1 MVDAMDSK
9 SISCDGSRG
18 SSPRPG
24 TSPASTTAADS
35 RLARALLPVLL
46 HELNNH
52 TQYLSALGALESSG
66 DPLPN
71 RGAGLAR
78 TAQEVEE
85 LGWLLG
91 LCAGGYGADLLR
103 DRTERNGLSPLVRLV
118 RKALRREGHDV
129 ERAER
134 ELPELSPRVGWR
146 GAWRVGELLFE
157 CAMAGS
163 GPLSWELAA
172 DGDDLLLTCH
182 VPIAAISDPAVLRDV
197 PRAEQGPDWIRFRIA
212 PGGPR

>member
-24 TSPASTTAADS
+24 TNPAPVAESS
-35 RLARALLPVLL
+35 LARALLPVLL

-52 TQYLSALGALESSG
+52 TQYLSALGALEDSG

-103 DRTERNGLSPLVRLV
+103 DRTERDGLAPLVRLL
-118 RKALRREGHDV
+118 RKALRREGRDL
-129 ERAER
+129 ERVDR
-134 ELPELSPRVGWR
+134 PLPDLAPRLGWR
-146 GAWRVGELLFE
+146 GAWRVGELLFG
-157 CAMAGS
+157 CSAAGP
-163 GPLSWELAA
+163 GPLAWELVAE
-172 DGDDLLLTCH
+172 GDDLLLTCR
-182 VPIAAISDPAVLRDV
+182 VEPAAILDPALLREV
-197 PRAEQGPDWIRFRIA
+197 SRAEHGPGWIRFRIA
-212 PGGPR
+212 PGAPR